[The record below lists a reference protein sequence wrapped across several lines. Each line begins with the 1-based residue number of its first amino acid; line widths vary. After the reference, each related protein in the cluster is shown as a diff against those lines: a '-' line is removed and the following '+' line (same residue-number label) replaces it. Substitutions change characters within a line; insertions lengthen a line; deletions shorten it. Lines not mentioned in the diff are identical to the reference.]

1 MANDDDERTVNPW
14 SDKKGTP
21 ASDPQTSDEESN
33 QEESQFGEKFG
44 NDYGYGHEGERAAPQ
59 EGSSEGGSE
68 YISNLQPPE
77 YTELTESE
85 SPFGN
90 EPPPDLDRS
99 DGEILSEVQER
110 LEQSR
115 RVDISGIEIAVN
127 EGEVTL
133 SGTVNSLE
141 AYDRIEDVAS
151 TVVGVKSIRN
161 RLSVTG

>member
-1 MANDDDERTVNPW
+1 MAGNDDERTVNPW

-21 ASDPQTSDEESN
+21 SSDPLTSGKVTN

-59 EGSSEGGSE
+59 EGGSLDE
-68 YISNLQPPE
+68 SDYVNNLPPPE

-85 SPFGN
+85 SPFAH
-90 EPPPDLDRS
+90 EHPSDLDRS
-99 DGEILSEVQER
+99 DNEILSEVQER
-110 LEQSR
+110 LNQSR

-133 SGTVNSLE
+133 SGTVSSLQ
-141 AYDRIEDVAS
+141 AYDRIEDVTS
-151 TVVGVKSIRN
+151 TVMGVKSIRN